1 MPDTYSDG
9 KILELRMLEANGMST
24 FLANWWVSAKLGK
37 GSYGTVYLI
46 NRKNASKNVKPSA
59 LKIIETEEPADSKHL
74 KEFRLLRTLKSDNI
88 VQALDFDIVRKDDGN
103 GYILIRM
110 ELLEPVRPADMVCGE
125 VVELGIQICRGLQV
139 CHDRGIIHRDIKPD
153 NILVSDDGVYKL
165 SDFGAARLLS
175 SQTMT
180 AVGTPL
186 CMAPEV
192 AGFDRYDRRAD
203 IYSLAVTLWILLNK
217 GNPPFS
223 ESGAEAIHRRLSG
236 EPLPDIAGCPIGL
249 IDVLR
254 KASSWDPADR
264 YDSIELFKNALS
276 EYRFADEMV
285 RHCTPLDEETPWED
299 FDDEGRGAW
308 EEYYPDDGESQWDDA
323 QNYHARSDSAFRREH
338 HASRP
343 QSPWK
348 TVFIILGLI
357 ALGAAI
363 LLLSLMLS
371 EPDNT
376 PDPPSPVISASS
388 MSTTSAP
395 LTIVTP
401 QASVERLVLE
411 QDDITVFANSTQQLD
426 CYTSPIPMPS
436 DRMSWGSDNP
446 ETVSVDSQ
454 GRITAHKVGTAT
466 VTVTFIC
473 DDGTA
478 LKASCE
484 VTVLA
489 DI

>member
-24 FLANWWVSAKLGK
+24 FLANWWVGAKLGK

-46 NRKNASKNVKPSA
+46 NRKNAPKNAKPSA
-59 LKIIETEEPADSKHL
+59 LKIIETEEPADSKYL
-74 KEFRLLRTLKSDNI
+74 KEFRLLRTLTSDNI

-110 ELLEPVRPADMVCGE
+110 ELLEPVNPADMTCGD
-125 VVELGIQICRGLQV
+125 VVELGIQICSGLKV

-153 NILVSDDGVYKL
+153 NILISDDGVYKL

-186 CMAPEV
+186 CIAPEV

-203 IYSLAVTLWILLNK
+203 IYSLAVTLWILMNK
-217 GNPPFS
+217 GKPPFS

-236 EPLPDIAGCPIGL
+236 EPLPDIAGSPIGL
-249 IDVLR
+249 IGVLR

-264 YDSIELFKNALS
+264 YDTIELFKNALS
-276 EYRFADEMV
+276 EYRFADEMML
-285 RHCTPLDEETPWED
+285 RSDFPDDETSWED
-299 FDDEGRGAW
+299 FESGDNGVW
-308 EEYYPDDGESQWDDA
+308 EEYYPDDDELPQGDEHH
-323 QNYHARSDSAFRREH
+323 YTTYRREH
-338 HASRP
+338 IAP
-343 QSPWK
+343 QPRSPWR

-371 EPDNT
+371 DPHNT
-376 PDPPSPVISASS
+376 PDSPSPSAPVSS
-388 MSTTSAP
+388 IPTTSAP
-395 LTIVTP
+395 LTISTAQV
-401 QASVERLVLE
+401 SVDQLVLE
-411 QDDITVFANSTQQLD
+411 QDNITVFADSTQQLD
-426 CYTSPIPMPS
+426 CYTSPIQVPS
-436 DRMSWGSDNP
+436 ERMSWSSNSP
-446 ETVSVDSQ
+446 NTVSVDSK
-454 GRITAHKVGTAT
+454 GRITAHTVGMAT
-466 VTVTFIC
+466 ITVRFAR
-473 DDGTA
+473 DDGTV
-478 LKASCE
+478 LEASCE

-489 DI
+489 DR

>member
-9 KILELRMLEANGMST
+9 KILELRMLEANEMPT
-24 FLANWWVSAKLGK
+24 FLANWWVGARLGK

-46 NRKNASKNVKPSA
+46 NRKNAPKGAKPSA
-59 LKIIETEEPADSKHL
+59 LKIIETEEPADSKYL
-74 KEFRLLRTLKSDNI
+74 KEFRLLRTLTSDNI
-88 VQALDFDIVRKDDGN
+88 VQVLDFDIVRKDDGN

-110 ELLEPVRPADMVCGE
+110 ELLEPVNPANMTYGD
-125 VVELGIQICRGLQV
+125 VVELGMQTCCGLQV

-217 GNPPFS
+217 GKPPFS

-249 IDVLR
+249 TDVLR

-264 YDSIELFKNALS
+264 YDSVELFKNALS
-276 EYRFADEMV
+276 QYRFADEMIP
-285 RHCTPLDEETPWED
+285 RPTDKETLWED
-299 FDDEGRGAW
+299 FEDDGRGVW
-308 EEYYPDDGESQWDDA
+308 EEFYPDDDESQWDEA
-323 QNYHARSDSAFRREH
+323 RNYNISKTSAYRRGH
-338 HASRP
+338 TASQPR
-343 QSPWK
+343 SPWR

-371 EPDNT
+371 DQHIT
-376 PDPPSPVISASS
+376 PDSPSPTASVS
-388 MSTTSAP
+388 PMPTTSAP
-395 LTIVTP
+395 LTAGTA
-401 QASVERLVLE
+401 QLSVDRLVLE
-411 QDDITVFANSTQQLD
+411 QDDITVFADSTQQLD
-426 CYTSPIPMPS
+426 CYTSPVPMPS

-454 GRITAHKVGTAT
+454 GRITAHKAGTAT

-473 DDGTA
+473 DDGTV